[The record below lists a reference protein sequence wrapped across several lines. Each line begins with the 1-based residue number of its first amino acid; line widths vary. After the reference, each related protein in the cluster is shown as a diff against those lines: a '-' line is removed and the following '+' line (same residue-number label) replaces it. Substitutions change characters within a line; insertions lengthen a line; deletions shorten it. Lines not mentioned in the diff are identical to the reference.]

1 MAVPLT
7 KPQSMSVHT
16 GGDWDPPDL
25 LTGSTAQGQASTYPT
40 ETQYE
45 ANSMKP
51 TTEGKES
58 IRQI

>member
-1 MAVPLT
+1 
-7 KPQSMSVHT
+7 MSVHT